1 METGCKT
8 WNACS
13 AGSTQSKDLKSV
25 KQLVES
31 AVNTWVLKGQK
42 SVLFTRKHLEKPWKI
57 LVSQRKLCLVL

>member
-1 METGCKT
+1 MLALQGALRVKT
-8 WNACS
+8 
-13 AGSTQSKDLKSV
+13 LKSV

-57 LVSQRKLCLVL
+57 LVGQRKLCLVL